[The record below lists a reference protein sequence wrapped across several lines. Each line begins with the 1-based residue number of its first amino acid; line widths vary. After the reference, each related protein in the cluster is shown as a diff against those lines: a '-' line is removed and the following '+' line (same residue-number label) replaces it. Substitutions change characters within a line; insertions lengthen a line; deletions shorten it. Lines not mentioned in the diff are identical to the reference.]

1 VTHSNTNVLVT
12 SIYSYAIGPGIE
24 LFVESDD
31 EYQIVA
37 NLHEG
42 KIGMGKIHV
51 VLFVIGVLLSTLT
64 WAGWIDKQGNE
75 IPDSDHM
82 KSVGDLVTQL
92 VITDNES
99 QVLKNWGTPSESVYF
114 PTADKIE
121 RNKIITAF
129 VVFGGCAVD
138 AKGNCDLRMQITV
151 YKPDGTI
158 YSKLPIMEVWSDKP
172 VPSNRGLGLSAEYM
186 RVIIESGDP
195 LGKYQVDTKI
205 MDKVSG
211 DNMLLNSYFTAVESQ
226 NTESLEEF
234 GYKMSYFYLAPGQEE
249 FSAFQKSADHFKSKL
264 DEAGNGADILVA
276 VMIARISETYGW
288 PIAGGAF
295 AARSKEILEGKTDF
309 AKYISDDSQVDP
321 TKLDTWWASFSATG
335 EERYLENIFQYAG
348 QELPKGDTGRMLVI
362 GAAKWSFKANCRQHD
377 KVLSFSKK
385 KLESATI
392 AESQK
397 SFLKEC
403 IDYAESEGTDEQVT
417 AAESLMPCSFDG

>member
-1 VTHSNTNVLVT
+1 MRK
-12 SIYSYAIGPGIE
+12 IYT
-24 LFVESDD
+24 
-31 EYQIVA
+31 
-37 NLHEG
+37 
-42 KIGMGKIHV
+42 
-51 VLFVIGVLLSTLT
+51 VLLVMGMLLPAFSK
-64 WAGWIDKQGNE
+64 AGWVDKQGNQV
-75 IPDSDHM
+75 PDSDHM
-82 KSVGDLVTQL
+82 RSVGDLVAQL

-121 RNKIITAF
+121 RNKVITAF

-151 YKPDGTI
+151 YKPDGSI
-158 YSKLPIMEVWSDKP
+158 YSKLPVMEVWSDKP
-172 VPSNRGLGLSAEYM
+172 VPPNRSLGLSAEYM
-186 RVIIESGDP
+186 RVIIEPEDP

-211 DNMLLNSYFTAVESQ
+211 DNMLLKSSFTAVESQ
-226 NTESLEEF
+226 NTESIEEF

-249 FSAFQKSADHFKSKL
+249 FSAFQKSADHFKPRL
-264 DEAGNGADILVA
+264 DETGNGADILVA

-288 PIAGGAF
+288 PIADGAF

-321 TKLDTWWASFSATG
+321 TKLDIWWASFSATG

-377 KVLSFSKK
+377 KVLHFAKI
-385 KLESATI
+385 KLESAT
-392 AESQK
+392 ATESQK

-403 IDYAESEGTDEQVT
+403 IDYAESESMDEQVS
-417 AAESLMPCSFDG
+417 AAESLILRGSDG